1 MRERAPGF
9 CLRAGRVSARCD
21 SGPGSARK
29 PPGARVGPSTER
41 ALRCGSVGTVLE
53 IERVSWRKPRYAV
66 SDNDGHGAAWMRR
79 RFRETMTGE
88 IDGEPYEL
96 RRDGR
101 RRFTLV
107 SRGTE
112 LARAEAARRGRWTIL
127 VEGSTYELRRRSTW
141 RSAMDLRSG
150 ASTVGSIRKGRA
162 PRGRVLCELPAELS
176 PAVQAFIGFVV
187 LLLWDRVAASSGA
200 AAVAAS
206 G

>member
-1 MRERAPGF
+1 
-9 CLRAGRVSARCD
+9 
-21 SGPGSARK
+21 
-29 PPGARVGPSTER
+29 
-41 ALRCGSVGTVLE
+41 VLE
-53 IERVSWRKPRYAV
+53 IERLSWGQPRYAV
-66 SDNDGHGAAWMRR
+66 RDNDGHGGVWMRR

-112 LARAEAARRGRWTIL
+112 LARAQAARRGQWTVL
-127 VEGSTYELRRRSTW
+127 VEGSTYELRRRSAW
-141 RSAMDLRSG
+141 RSTMDLRRG
-150 ASTVGSIRKGRA
+150 PTTVGSIRKGGK

-176 PAVQAFIGFVV
+176 PAAQAFIGFVV
-187 LLLWDRVAASSGA
+187 LLLWNRAASSSDA
-200 AAVAAS
+200 AVVAAS